1 MTLNALP
8 KTDKTLGTH
17 YAKLLPPWPFPD
29 SLTPMDFPLGFS
41 TTQFLLSLSLSL
53 SLCLSLSLALS
64 LCLSQSHN
72 HSLSRARFAPS
83 ALSPTSTGAYFLS
96 CSLCLNVIDFLLLPG
111 TSCPRVPLKR

>member
-53 SLCLSLSLALS
+53 CLSLSLSLSVSLNPIITLSLVPGSRPVLSRPLLLGPTSSPALS
-64 LCLSQSHN
+64 V
-72 HSLSRARFAPS
+72 
-83 ALSPTSTGAYFLS
+83 ST
-96 CSLCLNVIDFLLLPG
+96 
-111 TSCPRVPLKR
+111 

>member
-41 TTQFLLSLSLSL
+41 TTQFLLSFSLSL
-53 SLCLSLSLALS
+53 SVSLNPIITLSLVPRLRPALS
-64 LCLSQSHN
+64 RPLLLGPTSS
-72 HSLSRARFAPS
+72 P
-83 ALSPTSTGAYFLS
+83 ALSVST
-96 CSLCLNVIDFLLLPG
+96 
-111 TSCPRVPLKR
+111 

>member
-53 SLCLSLSLALS
+53 SLS

-83 ALSPTSTGAYFLS
+83 ALSPTSTWAYFLT

>member
-53 SLCLSLSLALS
+53 SVCLSLSLSLSVSLNPIITLSLVPGSRRVLSRPLLLGPTSSPALS
-64 LCLSQSHN
+64 V
-72 HSLSRARFAPS
+72 
-83 ALSPTSTGAYFLS
+83 ST
-96 CSLCLNVIDFLLLPG
+96 
-111 TSCPRVPLKR
+111 

>member
-53 SLCLSLSLALS
+53 SLSVCLSLSLSLSVSLNPIITLSLVPGSRPALS
-64 LCLSQSHN
+64 RPLLLGPTSS
-72 HSLSRARFAPS
+72 P
-83 ALSPTSTGAYFLS
+83 ALSVST
-96 CSLCLNVIDFLLLPG
+96 
-111 TSCPRVPLKR
+111 

>member
-41 TTQFLLSLSLSL
+41 TTQFLLSLSLSV
-53 SLCLSLSLALS
+53 CLSLSLALS
-64 LCLSQSHN
+64 LCLSQCHN
-72 HSLSRARFAPS
+72 HSLSCQVRTQR
-83 ALSPTSTGAYFLS
+83 
-96 CSLCLNVIDFLLLPG
+96 SLAHFYWGLLPLLL
-111 TSCPRVPLKR
+111 SLSQRD

>member
-29 SLTPMDFPLGFS
+29 SLTPMDFPLEFS

-53 SLCLSLSLALS
+53 SVCLSLSLSLSVSLNPIITLSLVPGSRPALS
-64 LCLSQSHN
+64 RPLLLGPTSS
-72 HSLSRARFAPS
+72 P
-83 ALSPTSTGAYFLS
+83 ALSVST
-96 CSLCLNVIDFLLLPG
+96 
-111 TSCPRVPLKR
+111 